1 MKLPPPNIQSPSTAI
16 PKRPP
21 IWFTV
26 LFVLATLAASWP
38 LLFLF
43 LVLIGVIA

>member
-16 PKRPP
+16 ERRFPT
-21 IWFTV
+21 WLTV

-43 LVLIGVIA
+43 LVLLGVIV